1 MADRLSRRA
10 ALMLG
15 VAGSLALPGV
25 VRAEPGVSGDRIT
38 FGQSAAFAG
47 PAAALG
53 LGMRQGILAAFAE
66 ANVAGGVNGR
76 RLELVSYDDGYEPER
91 AIANS
96 RRLID
101 QDRVFALLGEV
112 GTPTSKAALPL
123 ATEVHVPFVGPFSGA
138 PFLRD
143 PALDN
148 VVNVR
153 ASYDQETEAWVAHLT
168 GDLGISRVAL
178 LSQDDSFGLAGRS
191 GLVKALAKRSM
202 GLVAEGTYMRNT
214 TAVKTALLAIRSAR
228 PQAVG
233 LVGTYAACA
242 EFVRLARRIGLDAVF
257 VTLSFVGSDALAREL
272 GKDGEG
278 VVITQV
284 VPFPGDTDIPLVADY
299 QRAVRSADPRAEL
312 GFVSL
317 EGYVVGRL
325 VAQALARTGEP
336 PTRAGLLATVR
347 EVGTFDLG
355 GFTLVYGPGDNRGS
369 DRVFLTVIR
378 ADGGIA
384 PVARLG
390 A

>member
-25 VRAEPGVSGDRIT
+25 ARAEPGVSADRIT

-112 GTPTSKAALPL
+112 GTPTSKAALPI
-123 ATEVHVPFVGPFSGA
+123 ATEAHVPFVGPFSGA

-178 LSQDDSFGLAGRS
+178 LYQDDSFGLAGRS
-191 GLVKALAKRSM
+191 GLVKALDKRSM
-202 GLVAEGTYMRNT
+202 
-214 TAVKTALLAIRSAR
+214 R
-228 PQAVG
+228 PGRRGHLHAQHDRGEDRPPGDPQRQAAG
-233 LVGTYAACA
+233 RGHGRHLRG
-242 EFVRLARRIGLDAVF
+242 VRRVRQAGAPDRARRGLRQP
-257 VTLSFVGSDALAREL
+257 LLRRQRRPRQGARE
-272 GKDGEG
+272 GRRGGRDHAGRA
-278 VVITQV
+278 
-284 VPFPGDTDIPLVADY
+284 VPRGHHIPLVAGY

-317 EGYVVGRL
+317 EGYMVGRL

-336 PTRAGLLATVR
+336 PTRAGLLATIK

-355 GFTLVYGPGDNRGS
+355 GFTLSYGPGDNRGS

-378 ADGGIA
+378 ADGSIT

>member
-1 MADRLSRRA
+1 
-10 ALMLG
+10 MLG
-15 VAGSLALPGV
+15 IAGTVALPCV
-25 VRAEPGVSGDRIT
+25 ARAEPGVSADRIT

-53 LGMRQGILAAFAE
+53 LGMRQGILAAFTE
-66 ANVAGGVNGR
+66 ANAAGGVNGR

-101 QDRVFALLGEV
+101 EDRVFALVGEV
-112 GTPTSKAALPL
+112 GTPTSKAALPI
-123 ATEVHVPFVGPFSGA
+123 ATEAHVPFIGPFTGA
-138 PFLRD
+138 AFLRD

-148 VVNVR
+148 VINVR
-153 ASYDQETEAWVAHLT
+153 ASYDQETEAWIEHLT
-168 GDLGISRVAL
+168 GDLGISRVAIL
-178 LSQDDSFGLAGRS
+178 YQDDSFGLAGRS
-191 GLVKALAKRSM
+191 GLIKALDKRSM
-202 GLVAEGTYMRNT
+202 SLVAEGTYMRNT
-214 TAVKTALLAIRSAR
+214 IAVKTALLAIRSAK

-233 LVGTYAACA
+233 LVGTYKACA
-242 EFVRLARRIGLDAVF
+242 EFIRLARGIGLDAVF
-257 VTLSFVGSDALAREL
+257 INLSFVGSDALAKEL

-278 VVITQV
+278 VAITQV
-284 VPFPGDTDIPLVADY
+284 VPFPGDTGIPLVVAY
-299 QRAVRSADPRAEL
+299 QRAMRLADPQAEP

-317 EGYVVGRL
+317 EGYMVGRL
-325 VAQALARTGEP
+325 VGQALGRMGEP
-336 PTRAGLLATVR
+336 VTRAGLLATVK

-355 GFTLVYGPGDNRGS
+355 GFTLSYGPGDNQGS

-378 ADGGIA
+378 ADGSIA